1 MAEMTALAVVGM
13 SATDPCG
20 MRDHATVLAGALA
33 HEHVSCSMH
42 WVRRPEG
49 SLRSARA
56 DLREWTRALE
66 LELEQIEA
74 DAVLL
79 HYSAFAYAHRGVPLL
94 LGPVLS
100 AVRSTGLPLV
110 TLMHEF
116 AYGWQLGAWRTNV
129 WALSQRAVLIEL
141 MRASRAAIVTTDF
154 RAEWLTS
161 RRWLPTRPVAVAPVF
176 SNLPAPDPGQRPQ
189 RGLLGLFGYA
199 YQGAA
204 ASLVLDA
211 LRLLADRG
219 VDARLSLLGAPGAGS
234 PPGRAWQQGARD
246 RGLAPALS
254 FTGTLAAGELSNAL
268 AGCEVL
274 LSAASPGPTS
284 RKGTLA
290 ASLASG
296 RPVVALDGPRTWQEL
311 VLAEAAE
318 VVAPHAA
325 ALADALAALL
335 ADEARCEALGARG
348 RAFAEQRLSVAYSA
362 EVVAETLAAVLGRR
376 DSQFSRAA

>member
-33 HEHVSCSMH
+33 HEQMSCSMH

-49 SLRSARA
+49 SLRTARA

-66 LELEQIEA
+66 LELEQIKA

-94 LGPVLS
+94 LRPVLT
-100 AVRSTGLPLV
+100 AVRRTDLPLV

-154 RAEWLTS
+154 RAEWLAS
-161 RRWLPTRPVAVAPVF
+161 RRWLPTRPLAVAPVF

-219 VDARLSLLGAPGAGS
+219 VDARLSLLGAPGAASG
-234 PPGRAWQQGARD
+234 PGCAWQQGAQA

-254 FTGTLAAGELSNAL
+254 FTGTLPAGELSNAL

-296 RPVVALDGPRTWQEL
+296 RPVVAIDGPRTWQEL
-311 VLAEAAE
+311 VRAEAAE
-318 VVAPHAA
+318 VVAPNAA

-335 ADEARCEALGARG
+335 ADEARREALGARG

-362 EVVAETLAAVLGRR
+362 EVVAEMLAGVLGRR